1 MNGRKAGNHEVAP
14 DKTSSF
20 LPGFVAERWLGHT
33 PLRQLFWRDLL
44 GVGTLVNL
52 LFGFSA
58 LILLAKRA
66 DATWGLI
73 LHQLPLPCN
82 LFLVSCVWRH
92 VDTKFA
98 IRVAAVVWLM
108 ATQMV

>member
-1 MNGRKAGNHEVAP
+1 MSSREAGNQEVVR
-14 DKTSSF
+14 DKTSSL

-44 GVGTLVNL
+44 GAGTFVNL

-73 LHQLPLPCN
+73 LHLLPLPYN

-98 IRVAAVVWLM
+98 IRVAAVVWLLATLM
-108 ATQMV
+108 A